1 MARIVLGI
9 TGGIAAYKAPELA
22 RLFTKAGIDTACVM
36 RKEDREFVTP
46 LTLRTLTG
54 NPVYEEMFFESKN
67 PDAKVEHIGL
77 AQNCDL
83 IVIAPATANIIGKI
97 ACGIADDLLTT
108 TVMAT
113 DKKVLI
119 APAMN
124 TKMWN
129 NPIVMENVKKLEK
142 LGYIFIG
149 PKEGELAC
157 GDYGAGHI
165 EDIDRIFDTA
175 VSMLKVKKKT
185 IPLSPGPRRTSHR
198 TGKPKSGIKQLS

>member
-1 MARIVLGI
+1 MSRIVIAI
-9 TGGIAAYKAPELA
+9 TGGIAAYKVPELI
-22 RLFTKAGIDTACVM
+22 RLFTKADIDTVCVM
-36 RKEDREFVTP
+36 TKEAREFVTP

-54 NPVYEEMFFESKN
+54 NPVYEDMFFEAKN
-67 PDAKVEHIGL
+67 SNAKVEHIGL

-83 IVIAPATANIIGKI
+83 IVIVPATANIIGKI

-124 TKMWN
+124 TQMWN
-129 NPIVMENVKKLEK
+129 NPIVVENVKKLEK

-165 EDIDRIFDTA
+165 EDIKKIYDKA
-175 VSMLKVKKKT
+175 LSMIKVKKKQS
-185 IPLSPGPRRTSHR
+185 IKPLS
-198 TGKPKSGIKQLS
+198 

>member
-1 MARIVLGI
+1 MPRIVLGI
-9 TGGIAAYKAPELA
+9 TGGIAAYKAPELV
-22 RLFTKAGIDTACVM
+22 RLFTKSGIDVACVM
-36 RKEDREFVTP
+36 TKEAREFVTP
-46 LTLRTLTG
+46 LTLRTLSG
-54 NPVYEEMFFESKN
+54 NPVYEDMFFESKN
-67 PDAKVEHIGL
+67 PDSKVEHIGL

-124 TKMWN
+124 TKMWE
-129 NPIVMENVKKLEK
+129 NPIVAENVKKLEK
-142 LGYIFIG
+142 LGYLFIG
-149 PKEGELAC
+149 PKKGQLAC

-165 EDIDRIFDTA
+165 EDIAEIHEKA
-175 VSMLKVKKKT
+175 MAMLNAKKKQ
-185 IPLSPGPRRTSHR
+185 
-198 TGKPKSGIKQLS
+198 IKKARS

>member
-1 MARIVLGI
+1 MPRIVLGI
-9 TGGIAAYKAPELA
+9 TGGIAAYKAPELL

-36 RKEDREFVTP
+36 TKEAREFVTP
-46 LTLRTLTG
+46 LTLRTLSG
-54 NPVYEEMFFESKN
+54 NTVYEDMFFESKN
-67 PDAKVEHIGL
+67 PDSKVEHIGL

-113 DKKVLI
+113 DKKVLL

-124 TKMWN
+124 TKMWE
-129 NPIVMENVKKLEK
+129 NPIVRDNVKKLEK
-142 LGYIFIG
+142 LGYVFIG
-149 PKEGELAC
+149 PAKGTLAC

-165 EDIDRIFDTA
+165 EDINGIYSKA
-175 VSMLKVKKKT
+175 MEMLNAKKKAVKKAAKKAR
-185 IPLSPGPRRTSHR
+185 S
-198 TGKPKSGIKQLS
+198 